1 MFNFINLNN
10 FISDLNSNIDPESID
25 FRELD
30 KLVLASKASYK
41 ALKIIL
47 VSILGKT
54 LIVLI
59 NEKNTAEDILD
70 SLEESSTFK
79 KFSILLNFI
88 GAKVF
93 DKLNKDSDIKS
104 QIKELIEE
112 NFPSETLKSE
122 FKKALISIS
131 KLGKEKGIDYM
142 PKLIGL
148 IINSM
153 EGDF

>member
-1 MFNFINLNN
+1 MLNFINLNN
-10 FISDLNSNIDPESID
+10 FISDLNNDIDVEGID

-41 ALKIIL
+41 SLKIIL

-70 SLEESSTFK
+70 SLEESSAFK
-79 KFSILLNFI
+79 KFSFILNFI
-88 GAKVF
+88 GSKVF

-112 NFPSETLKSE
+112 NFPSETLKNE
-122 FKKALISIS
+122 FKNVLISIS
-131 KLGKEKGIDYM
+131 KLGKEKNVDYI